1 MIGGAQS
8 SARAQRDWSVYMVR
22 CSDDSLYTGV
32 TNDIERRVL
41 EHNNAP
47 VVGAY
52 CNTPL
57 QGCLVNLSI
66 WRFSDF
72 IFFNVFK
79 SRAGEFLGL
88 KIFGDYIYVGE

>member
-1 MIGGAQS
+1 MS
-8 SARAQRDWSVYMVR
+8 KTYYVYFLTNQGNNV
-22 CSDDSLYTGV
+22 LYTGV

-57 QGCLVNLSI
+57 QGCLVNLS
-66 WRFSDF
+66 
-72 IFFNVFK
+72 
-79 SRAGEFLGL
+79 AGWPA
-88 KIFGDYIYVGE
+88 